1 MSERL
6 LIELTAASRSDA
18 RKFYLDYINYNRQVN
33 FDLSNAY
40 HKLDGYLSRMESEL
54 DKLDRF
60 IERNPEFQQC
70 GSCGEWC
77 FASECDDCQAKAK
90 ICNKCSGTGGQ
101 PLGPDDL
108 SQSVCRSCKGKGE
121 VHGST

>member
-1 MSERL
+1 MNERL
-6 LIELTAASRSDA
+6 CIELTSAARGDA
-18 RKFYLDYINYNRQVN
+18 RKFYLEYVDHNRQTN
-33 FDLSNAY
+33 YDLSNAY
-40 HKLDGYLSRMESEL
+40 YKLDNHLSRMESEL

-60 IERNPEFQQC
+60 IERNPDFQQC

-90 ICNKCSGTGGQ
+90 ICNKCSGSGGN

-108 SQSVCRSCKGKGE
+108 SQSVCRACKGKGE
-121 VHGST
+121 VYESI

>member
-1 MSERL
+1 MNERL

-60 IERNPEFQQC
+60 IERNPDFQQC

-77 FASECDDCQAKAK
+77 FASECDDCRAKTK
-90 ICNKCSGTGGQ
+90 ICNKCSGSGGN

-108 SQSVCRSCKGKGE
+108 SQSVCGTCNGKGAL
-121 VHGST
+121 

>member
-60 IERNPEFQQC
+60 IERNPDFQQC

-77 FASECDDCQAKAK
+77 FASECDDCQDKAK

-108 SQSVCRSCKGKGE
+108 SQSVCRACKGKGE
-121 VHGST
+121 VHESI